1 MERAALVAAIAL
13 AAAWLLLHRRRRL
26 PLWRRLAQRADRTLP
41 THLISLARLPAK
53 RTSVL
58 QRAAEA
64 GLTDVSVFDAVDG
77 RELSPE
83 ELQRRGVST
92 YAGWRLPGSSFRF
105 FDRELKWGEVG
116 CALSHVGVWRRVEA
130 SSAPAAVVIEDDV
143 VFAPGFAALLRAALD
158 EVTAL
163 LSTPQAR
170 QTAAARP

>member
-1 MERAALVAAIAL
+1 MERVLVATAAL
-13 AAAWLLLHRRRRL
+13 AATWLLLRHRRRL
-26 PLWRRLAQRADRTLP
+26 PLFWTRLAQRADRPLP
-41 THLISLARLPAK
+41 AHLISLARLPAK
-53 RTSVL
+53 RTSAL

-116 CALSHVGVWRRVEA
+116 
-130 SSAPAAVVIEDDV
+130 
-143 VFAPGFAALLRAALD
+143 LRYR
-158 EVTAL
+158 T
-163 LSTPQAR
+163 
-170 QTAAARP
+170 